1 VTESAETDVKGFT
14 HLRRIG
20 YIVNRFP
27 SNRVSFPAQR
37 IQQAHVSERAATDS
51 LQTKPQ
57 PPGFTLLEMAVV
69 LGMTLLICAF
79 AFPQLNRYRHAYR
92 LDSAVQTLAS
102 NLEIA
107 RYSAISKNV
116 EVVIQFD
123 VPQSSYK
130 FFEDGNGNGIREA
143 SELLLGPYPLP
154 TQVQFK
160 GNGLLGPPS
169 GPTGPVTDPIS
180 FSNDR
185 IVLNPQGKLSN
196 GLGSI
201 YLQNYLG
208 EAAAISFNI
217 TGRMKIFR
225 WDRSSLIWK

>member
-1 VTESAETDVKGFT
+1 MSCFISLPGRKLSLLAEKLARQYRDVRIISSIGF
-14 HLRRIG
+14 
-20 YIVNRFP
+20 
-27 SNRVSFPAQR
+27 S
-37 IQQAHVSERAATDS
+37 
-51 LQTKPQ
+51 
-57 PPGFTLLEMAVV
+57 LLEMITV
-69 LGMTLLICAF
+69 LCVTFLISAI

-107 RYSAISKNV
+107 RYTAVSKNI
-116 EVVIQFD
+116 EVMVVFNAAQASY
-123 VPQSSYK
+123 QS
-130 FFEDGNGNGIREA
+130 FEDRNGNGVRDGN
-143 SELLLGPYPLP
+143 ELSLGTFSLP
-154 TQVQFK
+154 VQVEFR

-185 IVLNPQGKLSN
+185 IVLNPQGKLGS

-208 EAAAISFNI
+208 DAAAISFNI
-217 TGRMKIFR
+217 AGRMKVFR
-225 WDRSSLIWK
+225 WDKANLAWK